1 LGCRAAREHGMPGLS
16 ILRRNEAKMT
26 NALYLFLAYPHWL
39 IVTGTVLLILGLIG
53 LALFSR
59 RDVEAE
65 LNDMASDQGPSEP
78 EAELAQTQA
87 ADRKTKLEE

>member
-1 LGCRAAREHGMPGLS
+1 
-16 ILRRNEAKMT
+16 MT

-59 RDVEAE
+59 SEVDSSEDPLDDRPK
-65 LNDMASDQGPSEP
+65 LSDE
-78 EAELAQTQA
+78 ETQ
-87 ADRKTKLEE
+87 